1 MEVRELGVMTPQEL
15 CPWRSNCD
23 AGANSRRFVYWTPR
37 AGKGASS
44 CCKAAWSAGPLIFSG
59 SISAIAVPCHTCWAV
74 DRSNASTTT
83 SPTVIDFGWFSLPPL
98 VVVGCALS
106 SLALPDEMRT
116 RKSAFCPASA
126 YPLRTSSAATSS
138 CTRRSTSNDR
148 ADTWYGEGGASLSR
162 NPKVRKA
169 AKLVTAALVA

>member
-1 MEVRELGVMTPQEL
+1 
-15 CPWRSNCD
+15 
-23 AGANSRRFVYWTPR
+23 
-37 AGKGASS
+37 
-44 CCKAAWSAGPLIFSG
+44 
-59 SISAIAVPCHTCWAV
+59 
-74 DRSNASTTT
+74 
-83 SPTVIDFGWFSLPPL
+83 
-98 VVVGCALS
+98 
-106 SLALPDEMRT
+106 MRT